1 MSVDLKK
8 VQSVHCFLDIVH
20 AFVKEVPIQEKD
32 WRQYRRDALQAI
44 RIINK
49 MLSPMFQRDPCKG
62 KVIRLVV
69 KERKVQKK
77 S

>member
-20 AFVKEVPIQEKD
+20 AFVKEVPIQDKD
-32 WRQYRRDALQAI
+32 WQQYRRDALQAI
-44 RIINK
+44 RIITR
-49 MLSPMFQRDPCKG
+49 MLLPLPQRDPCKG

-69 KERKVQKK
+69 KGSTLQKK

>member
-20 AFVKEVPIQEKD
+20 AFVKDVPIQDKD

-44 RIINK
+44 RIIYK
-49 MLSPMFQRDPCKG
+49 MLLPMPQRDPCKG
-62 KVIRLVV
+62 KIIRLVV
-69 KERKVQKK
+69 KESNLLKK